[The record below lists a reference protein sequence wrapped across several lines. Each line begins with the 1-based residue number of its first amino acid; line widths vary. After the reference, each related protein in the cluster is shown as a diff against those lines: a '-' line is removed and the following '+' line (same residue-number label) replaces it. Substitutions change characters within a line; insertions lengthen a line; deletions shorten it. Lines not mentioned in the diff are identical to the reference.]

1 MKKIII
7 YIAAF
12 LTAVSYAKAEDVDLK
27 RLDAETRAARPDT
40 NSIMYRQNAE
50 QYKMLTDEQR
60 DEIEKQRE
68 IVRQRAEQYAEQQ
81 KEMARRQAEYEA
93 RVRAAEEAERRR
105 AEALKPI
112 TLYGNKLKIFAL
124 VNGEVISSSDMQ
136 SRINAFI
143 LTTGIPYNAQTK
155 KMITDRVLQGAIDE
169 KLKLQEAKKNKIRV
183 TSHEINKAVANF
195 EKSVGMQPG
204 ELNKVLAEANVSMKV
219 WATQIEADIAWKKL
233 INNKG
238 YSHVNV
244 SESEIN
250 RAIDDVKRD
259 MSEHKKMVSE
269 IVISKK
275 DAKEINSLVATL
287 RNDPRFELYATQF
300 SQSPSAANGGRL
312 GWVTKGKL
320 PKVLEQALDKMKEG
334 DVSSPIAY
342 GNDYYILKL
351 EKIFDPQRDAK
362 NFPSKKEIK
371 AYLQNKK
378 LEEYSI
384 KYMRDLRNRALIEK
398 KI

>member
-1 MKKIII
+1 MKKTII

-12 LTAVSYAKAEDVDLK
+12 LTAIAYANAEDLDLK
-27 RLDAETRAARPDT
+27 RLDADSRASQPNT

-50 QYKMLTDEQR
+50 QYKMLDEEQKE
-60 DEIEKQRE
+60 EIERQRE
-68 IVRQRAEQYAEQQ
+68 IVRQRTEQYVEQQ
-81 KEMARRQAEYEA
+81 RELARRQAEYEA
-93 RVRAAEEAERRR
+93 RVRAEQEAERQR
-105 AEALKPI
+105 AAALKPI

-183 TSHEINKAVANF
+183 TSHEINKAITNF
-195 EKSVGMQPG
+195 EKSVGMKPG
-204 ELNKVLAEANVSMKV
+204 ELQKVLAEANVSIKV

-233 INNKG
+233 ISSKA
-238 YSHVNV
+238 YSKVSV
-244 SESEIN
+244 SESDIN

-269 IVISKK
+269 IVIAQK
-275 DAKEINSLVATL
+275 DAKEINNLVQTL
-287 RNDPRFELYATQF
+287 RNDPRFELYAAQF
-300 SQSPSAANGGRL
+300 SQSPSAANGGKL

-320 PKVLEQALDKMKEG
+320 PAVLEQALDKMKEG

-351 EKIFDPQRDAK
+351 DKIFDPQRDAK
-362 NFPSKKEIK
+362 NFPSRNEIK
-371 AYLQNKK
+371 SYLQNKK

>member
-7 YIAAF
+7 FFAAILTYIS
-12 LTAVSYAKAEDVDLK
+12 TTQAEDVDLK
-27 RLDAETRAARPDT
+27 EIDAQSRASQPSS
-40 NSIMYRQNAE
+40 NSLMFRRNAE
-50 QYKMLTDEQR
+50 QYNMLSDEQKA
-60 DEIEKQRE
+60 EIEKQRE
-68 IVRQRAEQYAEQQ
+68 IVRQRTEEYARQQ

-93 RVRAAEEAERRR
+93 QVRAAEEAERRR
-105 AEALKPI
+105 AQALRPI

-183 TSHEINKAVANF
+183 TQHEINKAITTF
-195 EKSVGMQPG
+195 EQSNNLPAG
-204 ELNKVLAEANVSMKV
+204 ELRKILNDANVSMKV
-219 WATQIEADIAWKKL
+219 WATQIESDIAWRKL
-233 INNKG
+233 ISNKAS
-238 YSHVNV
+238 SHISV

-250 RAIDDVKRD
+250 RAIDDVKKD
-259 MSEHKKMVSE
+259 MAQPKKMVSE

-275 DAKEINSLVATL
+275 DAKEINSLVETL
-287 RNDPRFELYATQF
+287 RHDPRFELYATQF

-320 PKVLEQALDKMKEG
+320 PAVFENALNKMKEG
-334 DVSSPIAY
+334 DVSNPIAY
-342 GNDYYILKL
+342 GNEYYILKL
-351 EKIFDPQRDAK
+351 DKIFDPQRDAK
-362 NFPSKKEIK
+362 SFPSKKEIR

-384 KYMRDLRNRALIEK
+384 KYMRDLRNKALIEK

>member
-50 QYKMLTDEQR
+50 QYKMLTDEQK

-233 INNKG
+233 ITNKG

-320 PKVLEQALDKMKEG
+320 PKVLDQALDKMKEG
-334 DVSSPIAY
+334 EVSSPIAY

>member
-1 MKKIII
+1 MKKTII

-12 LTAVSYAKAEDVDLK
+12 LTAIAYANAEDLDLK
-27 RLDAETRAARPDT
+27 RLDADSRASQPNT

-50 QYKMLTDEQR
+50 QYKMLDDEQKE
-60 DEIEKQRE
+60 EIERQRE
-68 IVRQRAEQYAEQQ
+68 IVRQRTEQYVAQQ
-81 KEMARRQAEYEA
+81 REMARRQAEYEA
-93 RVRAAEEAERRR
+93 RVRAEQEAERQR
-105 AEALKPI
+105 AAALKPI

-183 TSHEINKAVANF
+183 TPHEINKAIANF
-195 EKSVGMQPG
+195 EKSVGMKQG
-204 ELNKVLAEANVSMKV
+204 ELQKVLAEANVSVKV

-233 INNKG
+233 ISSKA
-238 YSHVNV
+238 YSQVSV

-250 RAIDDVKRD
+250 RTIGDVKRD

-269 IVISKK
+269 IVIAKK
-275 DAKEINSLVATL
+275 DAKEINNLVETL
-287 RNDPRFELYATQF
+287 RQDPRFELYASQF
-300 SQSPSAANGGRL
+300 SQSPSAANGGKL

-320 PKVLEQALDKMKEG
+320 PAVLEQALDKMKEG

-351 EKIFDPQRDAK
+351 DKIFDPQRDAK
-362 NFPSKKEIK
+362 NFPSRNEIK

>member
-1 MKKIII
+1 MKKTII
-7 YIAAF
+7 F
-12 LTAVSYAKAEDVDLK
+12 FAVFFTCISVAKAEDVNLK
-27 RLDAETRAARPDT
+27 EIDAESRASQPST
-40 NSIMYRQNAE
+40 NSIMFRRNAE
-50 QYKMLTDEQR
+50 QYNMMSDEQKA
-60 DEIEKQRE
+60 EIDKQRE
-68 IVRQRAEQYAEQQ
+68 IMRQRTEEYIKQQ
-81 KEMARRQAEYEA
+81 EEAARRQAQYEA
-93 RVRAAEEAERRR
+93 QMRAAEEAERRR
-105 AEALKPI
+105 QQALRPI

-124 VNGEVISSSDMQ
+124 VNGEVISSNDMQ

-183 TSHEINKAVANF
+183 TSHEINKAVEAF
-195 EKSVGMQPG
+195 EQGNGLPAG
-204 ELNKVLAEANVSMKV
+204 ELRKILAEANVSMKV

-233 INNKG
+233 INSKA
-238 YSHVNV
+238 YSYVSV

-250 RAIDDVKRD
+250 RAIDEVKKD
-259 MSEHKKMVSE
+259 MSQHKKMVSE

-287 RNDPRFELYATQF
+287 RQDPRFELYASQF

-320 PKVLEQALDKMKEG
+320 PAVFEKALDKMKEG
-334 DVSSPIAY
+334 DVSNPIAY

-351 EKIFDPQRDAK
+351 DKIFDPQRDAK
-362 NFPSKKEIK
+362 SFPSKKEIR

-378 LEEYSI
+378 LEEFSI
-384 KYMRDLRNRALIEK
+384 KYLRDLRNKALIEK